1 MSDNVHTELASWVP
15 IAALKPWARNPR
27 KNDGHPVDAVAKS
40 IERFGFV
47 APIVVWSARAQIVAG
62 HTRLKAIEKLL
73 RADPSFVAKGAPGPG
88 LVPVHWH
95 EFANDAEAEAYAL
108 ADNALG
114 ELAGWD
120 LGAAQQI
127 LEGIRSQDAA
137 LAAIVAGGSS
147 SLSTLLDALD
157 EADALAKVSGAE
169 VPDAPALPETAVSEL
184 GQVYELGPHR
194 LLCGDSTNTAEIERA
209 MDGAPADAV
218 FTDPPYNVA
227 YTGKTKKALKI
238 ENDAMD
244 GGAFR
249 AFLLGAFGAMR
260 AVAKPGAAIYVCH
273 ADSEGENF
281 RGAMREAGWL
291 LKQCL
296 VWVKDQ
302 FVLGRQDYHWQ
313 HEPILY
319 GWAPGAAHKWCSDRK
334 QTTVWNFDR
343 PRRNAEHPTMKP
355 VELIEYALGNST
367 DRDDVVLDS
376 FGGSGSTLLAAART
390 GRRARLVELDP
401 RYCDVIR
408 RRWTTFA
415 RTAGIDP
422 GQGALE

>member
-1 MSDNVHTELASWVP
+1 MTDNVATELASWVP
-15 IAALKPWARNPR
+15 LTAVKPWARNPR
-27 KNDGHPVDAVAKS
+27 KNDGAPVDAVAKS
-40 IERFGFV
+40 IVRFGFV
-47 APIVVWSARAQIVAG
+47 APIVVWASRAQIVAG

-73 RADPSFVAKGAPGPG
+73 REDCAFVARGAPGPG
-88 LVPVHWH
+88 LVPVRWH
-95 EFANDAEAEAYAL
+95 EFASDAEAEAYAI

-114 ELAGWD
+114 ELAEWD
-120 LGAAQQI
+120 LSAAQE
-127 LEGIRSQDAA
+127 LLAGLRSQDAE
-137 LAAIVAGGSS
+137 LAAIAAGGSA
-147 SLSTLLDALD
+147 SLSALLDALD
-157 EADALAKVSGAE
+157 EADALAAVANTPA
-169 VPDAPALPETAVSEL
+169 PDAPPLPETAESEP

-194 LLCGDSTNTAEIERA
+194 LLCGDSTNATELARA
-209 MDGAPADAV
+209 MGGVQADAV

-244 GGAFR
+244 GSAFR
-249 AFLLGAFGAMR
+249 AFLVGAFSSMR
-260 AVAKPGAAIYVCH
+260 AVAKAGAAIYVCH

-281 RGAMREAGWL
+281 RGALRESGWL
-291 LKQCL
+291 FKQCL

-302 FVLGRQDYHWQ
+302 FVLGRQDYHWK

-319 GWAPGAAHKWCSDRK
+319 GWAEGAAHKWCGDRK

-355 VELIEYALGNST
+355 VELIEYALSNST
-367 DRDDVVLDS
+367 ELNDVVLDA

-408 RRWTTFA
+408 KRWTEFA
-415 RTAGIDP
+415 LAARIDP
-422 GQGALE
+422 GVGALE

>member
-1 MSDNVHTELASWVP
+1 MTANVHAELASWVP
-15 IAALKPWARNPR
+15 LTAVKPWSRNPR
-27 KNDGHPVDAVAKS
+27 KNDGAPVDAVAKS

-47 APIVVWSARAQIVAG
+47 APIVVWTSRAQIVAG

-73 RADPSFVAKGAPGPG
+73 RADSAFVAKGAPAPG
-88 LVPVHWH
+88 LVPVRWH
-95 EFANDAEAEAYAL
+95 EFASEAEAEAYAL

-114 ELAGWD
+114 ELAEWD
-120 LGAAQQI
+120 LEAAGK
-127 LEGIRSQDAA
+127 LLASLRSNDAE

-147 SLSTLLDALD
+147 SIASLLDALD
-157 EADALAKVSGAE
+157 EADALSKVANTPA
-169 VPDAPALPETAVSEL
+169 PDAPKLPEKAVSAPGEL
-184 GQVYELGPHR
+184 YELGPHR
-194 LLCGDSTNTAEIERA
+194 LLCGDSTSRAELERA
-209 MDGAPADAV
+209 MDGVQADAV

-238 ENDAMD
+238 ENDAMT
-244 GGAFR
+244 GEQFRSFLVGAFT
-249 AFLLGAFGAMR
+249 AMR
-260 AVAKPGAAIYVCH
+260 SVAKAGAAIYVCH

-281 RGAMREAGWL
+281 RGALRESGWL
-291 LKQCL
+291 FKQCL

-319 GWAPGAAHKWCSDRK
+319 GWAEGAAHRWFGDRK

-355 VELIEYALGNST
+355 CELIEYALGNST
-367 DRDDVVLDS
+367 ELEDVVLDA
-376 FGGSGSTLLAAART
+376 FGGSGSTLIAAART

-408 RRWTTFA
+408 KRWTEFA
-415 RTAGIDP
+415 LAARLDP
-422 GQGALE
+422 GNGALE